1 MPGTDPY
8 RLQRRDPLA
17 ALANKAPLVTG
28 VVWPLEGEPERPDA
42 KRSPSRALMLGVRA
56 VMTVTVA
63 LLFSAMVPQLK
74 AAIARLLIP
83 AADKD
88 TEFDDL
94 FLELGEFAQY
104 YTYNGD
110 DPLPF
115 VLPARAIVFDLV
127 ADRSGWHQLDKEP
140 LTVDPEAAPAT
151 ALCLRSPDAPTIAR
165 PPPVA

>member
-1 MPGTDPY
+1 
-8 RLQRRDPLA
+8 
-17 ALANKAPLVTG
+17 
-28 VVWPLEGEPERPDA
+28 
-42 KRSPSRALMLGVRA
+42 GVRA
-56 VMTVTVA
+56 VVTVTAA

-104 YTYNGD
+104 YTYNED

-127 ADRSGWHQLDKEP
+127 SDRSGWQQLDKEP
-140 LTVDPEAAPAT
+140 LT
-151 ALCLRSPDAPTIAR
+151 
-165 PPPVA
+165 